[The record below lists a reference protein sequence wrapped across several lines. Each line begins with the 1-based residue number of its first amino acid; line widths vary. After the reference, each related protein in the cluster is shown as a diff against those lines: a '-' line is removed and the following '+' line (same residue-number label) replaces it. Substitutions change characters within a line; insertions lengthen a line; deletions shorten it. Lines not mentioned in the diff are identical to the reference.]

1 MRLSPLNALLAS
13 MLLLA
18 APAAV
23 RAQEE
28 GIPPAAETRVTLAP
42 PTVREVVAE
51 GRAAIGAGGVLGARK
66 AAEAQ
71 ALRNAVEKALG
82 VYVSART
89 LTQNYVMVRDQVIT
103 NATGY
108 ATLKEIVKEEVGT
121 QEVRVTV
128 RALVSLRPLAE
139 QLKALKLTR
148 AFRVRVTTERGTA
161 EGRPTAEA
169 AAALERALAEAGFV
183 VVTAEQEADLIVLIA
198 PRFNTVASRQ
208 VPAGDTWMT
217 MHSVRGDVT
226 VRATRVGTGEIVA
239 ALSGADTALHID
251 LTTARA
257 TAASGAMDAL
267 APRLAES
274 LMVLPAALSQPVTL
288 AVSGLTRAAQVGRLE
303 DALNDVPGVRA
314 VTRRSYANGTATWE
328 LDLFS
333 DSLPSLSRNLEE
345 FPALRPFRLSVAS
358 ETRARI
364 LATATPAA
372 PKGRPV
378 ARKTP

>member
-1 MRLSPLNALLAS
+1 MRLSPLTAVLAAT
-13 MLLLA
+13 LLLV
-18 APAAV
+18 APPFA

-28 GIPPAAETRVTLAP
+28 GLPPAADARVTLAP

-51 GRAAIGAGGVLGARK
+51 GRAAIGTGGVLGARK

-89 LTQNYVMVRDQVIT
+89 LTHNYVMVRDQVIT

-148 AFRVRVTTERGTA
+148 AFRVRVTTDKGA
-161 EGRPTAEA
+161 ADGKPTAEA
-169 AAALERALAEAGFV
+169 AAALEKSLTDAGFV
-183 VVTAEQEADLIVLIA
+183 VVTPEQEADLTVTIA

-208 VPAGDTWMT
+208 VPTGDTFMT
-217 MHSVRGDVT
+217 MHSVRSDVT

-257 TAASGAMDAL
+257 TAASGAMEVL
-267 APRLAES
+267 APKLAES
-274 LMVLPAALSQPVTL
+274 LMVLPAALSQPMTL
-288 AVSGLTRAAQVGRLE
+288 AVSGLTRAAQVGKLE

-314 VTRRSYANGTATWE
+314 VTRRSYTNGTATWE
-328 LDLFS
+328 LDMFT
-333 DSLPSLSRNLEE
+333 DSVPTLSRNLEE
-345 FPALRPFRLSVAS
+345 FPALRPFRLAVAS

-364 LATATPAA
+364 LATSTPA
-372 PKGRPV
+372 PTKGRPV
-378 ARKTP
+378 AKKEP